1 MDCHV
6 AGQMVYARTSKL
18 SCNITLKI
26 SDRIKI
32 KLEDPKSSN
41 GNIYKSTDYKTV
53 KSIKIGFD
61 KSILSCLS

>member
-41 GNIYKSTDYKTV
+41 GNIYKSTDYKNCKV
-53 KSIKIGFD
+53 YKNWFR
-61 KSILSCLS
+61 